1 MWTSFNLAS
10 KSPFIVLLMCIVFPV
25 ASTTRAEVEARVDR
39 IVNGLRPYA
48 CVIVGDEPRLDIGE
62 RMEYY
67 NVPGVSIAVIEKGN
81 LAWARAYGVRNTETK
96 EPVETTTLFEAGSVS
111 KSLNAMVVVSL
122 SESGRFALDDA
133 VNEHLISWRL
143 PPNPYTANR
152 PVTISQLLNHTGGTT
167 NFNDRTGYMGYKRTD
182 PIPTVQQILA
192 GEPPALTQPVRV
204 EREPGAFH
212 YSNGGAV
219 VLQLLVMETVGKP
232 YQAILEEM
240 IFDPLGM
247 DNSTFSIPLPA
258 LLAARAASA
267 HSRMRPLEGGYYVYP
282 ELAAGGLWST
292 PTDLALYI
300 IEHWKTL
307 HGRSKRII
315 SPASARWMITTSGP
329 DTDAA
334 AGFFI
339 TRKGSETY
347 YGHRGGNFGF
357 YTDMIIHE
365 ATGDGAVVM
374 VNGGSD
380 GIRSNMRREILNAI
394 AEEYGWKNFL
404 PPPVTIAADPAEAA
418 GGFAG
423 RYQVN
428 ADCVVDISVQDGL
441 CTVTS
446 PERAFRAGLRAYP
459 TVEGEL
465 VAKTIRPL
473 RFRLVRGA
481 SARSDTLV
489 MHDDQARIAAPRI
502 LADQKTP
509 HELLLSGE
517 IELAIER
524 YDRLRRADPND
535 EIVSE
540 WRINSLG
547 YWILS
552 QEKVA
557 AAIALFALNTAWY
570 PQSANTHDSLGEA
583 YALAGNVDLA
593 IRSYRR
599 ALELDPESVSARG
612 ALLRLEDIE

>member
-1 MWTSFNLAS
+1 MWTSFSLPS
-10 KSPFIVLLMCIVFPV
+10 KSPFIVFLMCMVFLV
-25 ASTTRAEVEARVDR
+25 ASTARAEVEARVDR

-48 CVIVGDEPRLDIGE
+48 WVIVGDEPRLDIGE

-81 LAWARAYGVRNTETK
+81 LAWARAYGVRNTETN

-122 SESGRFALDDA
+122 SESGRFALGDA

-143 PPNPYTANR
+143 PPSPYTANR

-167 NFNDRTGYMGYKRTD
+167 NFNDRTGYMGYRRTD
-182 PIPTVQQILA
+182 PMPTVQQILA
-192 GEPPALTQPVRV
+192 GEPPALTQPVSV

-219 VLQLLVMETVGKP
+219 VLQLLVMETAGKP

-240 IFDPLGM
+240 IFGPLGM
-247 DNSTFSIPLPA
+247 DNSTFSIPLPTS
-258 LLAARAASA
+258 LEARAASA

-282 ELAAGGLWST
+282 ELALF
-292 PTDLALYI
+292 I
-300 IEHWKTL
+300 IEHWKAL

-315 SPASARWMITTSGP
+315 SPASARWMITPSGP

-347 YGHRGGNFGF
+347 YGHRGGNYGF
-357 YTDMIIHE
+357 YTDMIIRE

-374 VNGGSD
+374 DNGGSD
-380 GIRSNMRREILNAI
+380 GVRSNMRREILNAI
-394 AEEYGWKNFL
+394 AEEYGWKDFL
-404 PPPVTIAADPAEAA
+404 APPITVATDPAQTVA
-418 GGFAG
+418 GFAG

-428 ADCVVDISVQDGL
+428 ADCVIEISVQDEV

-446 PERAFRAGLRAYP
+446 PEREFRSGVRAYP

-465 VAKTIRPL
+465 VAKSIRPM

-481 SARSDTLV
+481 SASSDTLV
-489 MHDDQARIAAPRI
+489 MHDAQMRIAAPRI
-502 LADQKTP
+502 LADQRP
-509 HELLLSGE
+509 PYELLLSGE
-517 IELAIER
+517 IELAVDR
-524 YDRLRRADPND
+524 YDRLRQADPND
-535 EIVSE
+535 ELVSE
-540 WRINSLG
+540 RRINSIG
-547 YWILS
+547 YWILN
-552 QEKVA
+552 QEKVD

-583 YALAGNVDLA
+583 YALAGNADLA

-599 ALELDPESVSARG
+599 ALELAPESVTARE
-612 ALLRLEDIE
+612 ALRRLEDIE